1 MRSFIQEQKLF
12 FVATAAS
19 EGTVNLSPKGMDTFR
34 IVGEKT
40 VYWLNLTGSGNET
53 AAHLIEDKR
62 MTLMF
67 CAFKGNPL
75 ILRLY
80 GRAKAI
86 HPSDLQW
93 EKYINRFPNI
103 PGARQIIKVSVD
115 LIQTSCGMG
124 VPIFQFKRDRDELY
138 NWAKEKGDE
147 GIKKYW
153 EEKNRYSL
161 DGTPTR
167 IGHSKNIDRSK

>member
-1 MRSFIQEQKLF
+1 
-12 FVATAAS
+12 
-19 EGTVNLSPKGMDTFR
+19 
-34 IVGEKT
+34 
-40 VYWLNLTGSGNET
+40 
-53 AAHLIEDKR
+53 
-62 MTLMF
+62 MF